1 MAEITKEKKLQ
12 YAKPKRLTQLGKEIN
27 SAQGKFAQAIS
38 DWAGS
43 MSFVYMHVVW
53 FTFWILANA
62 GLLQPIVPIFDPFPY
77 GLLTMVVSLEA
88 IFLSTF
94 IMISQNRQA
103 LIAEFRD
110 LEEEYEHKLE
120 DLEQDELEQDV
131 EEISQDV
138 EEIGRDVDVIQAGLQ
153 DLMKSV
159 SQIQQ
164 KLILEKQKTSDL
176 EKKQANTS

>member
-1 MAEITKEKKLQ
+1 MADITKEKRQQ
-12 YAKPKRLTQLGKEIN
+12 YAKPKRLTQLAKEIN

-43 MSFVYMHVVW
+43 MSFVYIHVVW

-62 GLLQPIVPIFDPFPY
+62 GFLKPFVPVFDPFPY

-103 LIAEFRD
+103 LIAEYRD
-110 LEEEYEHKLE
+110 LEEEHEQKLE

-131 EEISQDV
+131 EEIGQDV
-138 EEIGRDVDVIQAGLQ
+138 EEIGRDIDVIQAGLQ
-153 DLMKSV
+153 DLVKSV
-159 SQIQQ
+159 AQMQQ
-164 KLILEKQKTSDL
+164 RLLIEKQKINDQ
-176 EKKQANTS
+176 EKNR